1 MQSLITVVRTHD
13 DAAAFLA
20 WPGDFDLDRGDHGED
35 VHLASGASLEGFAGH
50 GAGGAY
56 FFCGEGGE
64 ERPILFADSE
74 GRAAVVAVGLPELLR
89 LLLVAPW
96 WQDCQT
102 FTAEESRK
110 LAAEYLED
118 MPDLWARRDRAAA
131 ALGLSLSFWSSHR
144 RTNRTTHC
152 SRTWHDRE
160 AVGSGSGGQRGGRSA
175 RRCRRLGRTRSCGT
189 ARPHGRTAR
198 RHFPGDRDRAAFS
211 AVQHRR
217 LGRRSG
223 TRCPARRGA
232 GIALAGTSG
241 VHTVG
246 NPCLGGVTCGR
257 WPTTIPSYAG
267 QQSWASTAAA
277 RTRCP

>member
-35 VHLASGASLEGFAGH
+35 VHLASGAALEGFAGH
-50 GAGGAY
+50 GAGGTY

-102 FTAEESRK
+102 FTAKESRK
-110 LAAEYLED
+110 LATEYLEE

-131 ALGLSLSFWSSHR
+131 ALGLSLP
-144 RTNRTTHC
+144 T
-152 SRTWHDRE
+152 E
-160 AVGSGSGGQRGGRSA
+160 A
-175 RRCRRLGRTRSCGT
+175 
-189 ARPHGRTAR
+189 
-198 RHFPGDRDRAAFS
+198 D
-211 AVQHRR
+211 
-217 LGRRSG
+217 
-223 TRCPARRGA
+223 
-232 GIALAGTSG
+232 ALARLRE
-241 VHTVG
+241 VVTV
-246 NPCLGGVTCGR
+246 TGR
-257 WPTTIPSYAG
+257 DFVLVFTPENEPYDALFTDLA
-267 QQSWASTAAA
+267 
-277 RTRCP
+277 